1 MSSVEK
7 TWPTNQCYYKM
18 IWNKRN
24 LATEHGEDYD
34 RMFVRLWI
42 WHQKSLQ
49 IYSSWF
55 ELTKRIRWW
64 RESNSANQIHCAIKK
79 TRQQLLQAMTNPF

>member
-42 WHQKSLQ
+42 WHQKIITDL
-49 IYSSWF
+49 
-55 ELTKRIRWW
+55 
-64 RESNSANQIHCAIKK
+64 
-79 TRQQLLQAMTNPF
+79 